1 MALPLNIEELVHGK
15 TIEWERLEFKK
26 GWNPEVIVRS
36 MCAFANDLNNWGGG
50 YIIVGVNEDD
60 GQPILPPEGLP
71 QDELDRIQKK
81 IVELG
86 NRIIPSYFPIVQPY
100 YLNGKHILVLWC
112 PAGDN
117 RPYSAPD
124 SLGKEGGRLNS
135 YVRLG
140 AASVIAKGDTLRRL
154 QELTARIPFDDRMN
168 NQATIEDF
176 NLGLIREYLQEVKS
190 DLFKESDRMPLMDL
204 CRAMYIVKGP
214 IERVR
219 PVNVGL
225 LFFSLV
231 PERFFPRSWIEL
243 VVHKDDSGSEFKEFY
258 FKGPLHKQISETLT
272 FLRTNVLAERV
283 VKYPDRAEADR
294 FYNFPYR
301 ALEEVLSNAVYHK
314 SYELG
319 SPIEVQVFPDK
330 ITVLSYPGPMPP
342 VDGKVLKTEQHI
354 FAREYRNRRIGD
366 FLKELHLTE
375 GRGTGFPI
383 IYKAMEDNGSP
394 APVFETDDKTYTL
407 VTLKVHPLY
416 KESVDGKLVIA
427 SESDQADD
435 QDNELIVNSISDIQ
449 FLLSH
454 WDDQA
459 NDQAGD
465 QVQTVLDKSI
475 HEKVGVILSQLD
487 VPKSRSEIFGAIG
500 LKNHTDTR
508 KRYLDPLLQLGWVRM
523 TIPEF
528 PSSPNQKYII
538 TESGLRLLNLIS
550 TK

>member
-50 YIIVGVNEDD
+50 YIIVGINEDA
-60 GQPILPPEGLP
+60 GQPVLPPEGLP
-71 QDELDRIQKK
+71 QDELDKIQKK
-81 IVELG
+81 VIELG
-86 NRIIPSYFPIVQPY
+86 NRIIPSYFPIMQPY
-100 YLNGKHILVLWC
+100 YLEGKHILVLWC

-135 YVRLG
+135 YVRVG
-140 AASVIAKGDTLRRL
+140 AASVIAKGETLRRL

-176 NLGLIREYLQEVKS
+176 NLGLIREYLQGVKS
-190 DLFKESDRMPLMDL
+190 DLFNESDRMPLMDL

-214 IERVR
+214 IEHVR

-225 LFFSLV
+225 LFFSLA

-243 VVHKDDSGSEFKEFY
+243 VVHKDDSGREFEEFY
-258 FKGPLHKQISETLT
+258 FKGPLHKQIGETLT

-283 VKYPDRAEADR
+283 VKHPDRAEADR

-330 ITVLSYPGPMPP
+330 ITFLSYPGPLPP
-342 VDGKVLKTEQHI
+342 VDGKVLKNEQHI

-383 IYKAMEDNGSP
+383 IYKAMANNGSP

-407 VTLKVHPLY
+407 VTLKVHPFY
-416 KESVDGKLVIA
+416 GASVNGKSIKA
-427 SESDQADD
+427 TEPDHADD
-435 QDNELIVNSISDIQ
+435 QGDVLKIKSLDDILSFLNSSDDQ
-449 FLLSH
+449 AG
-454 WDDQA
+454 DQA
-459 NDQAGD
+459 NDQA
-465 QVQTVLDKSI
+465 QKVLSNSVHD
-475 HEKVGVILSQLD
+475 KVGVILSQLD
-487 VPKSRSEIFGAIG
+487 KPKSRTEIFETIG
-500 LKNHTDTR
+500 LKNHTDAK
-508 KRYLDPLLQLGWVRM
+508 KRYLDPLLQFGWIKM
-523 TIPEF
+523 TIPEM

-538 TESGLRLLNLIS
+538 TETGSKLLKII
-550 TK
+550 

>member
-1 MALPLNIEELVHGK
+1 MALPVNIEELVHGK

-117 RPYSAPD
+117 RPYSTPD

-140 AASVIAKGDTLRRL
+140 AASVIAKGETLRRL

-190 DLFKESDRMPLMDL
+190 DLFKESDRMPLLDL

-214 IERVR
+214 IEHVR

-225 LFFSLV
+225 LFFSLA

-272 FLRTNVLAERV
+272 FLRTNVLGERI
-283 VKYPDRAEADR
+283 VKFPDRAEAAR

-319 SPIEVQVFPDK
+319 APIEVQVFPDK
-330 ITVLSYPGPMPP
+330 ITVLSYPAPMPP
-342 VDGKVLKTEQHI
+342 VDGNMLKKQRLI
-354 FAREYRNRRIGD
+354 LSREYRNRRIGD

-375 GRGTGFPI
+375 GRGSGFPI
-383 IYKAMEDNGSP
+383 IYREMKNNGSP
-394 APVFETDDKTYTL
+394 APVFETDDKTYTM
-407 VTLKVHPLY
+407 VTLKVHPEYL
-416 KESVDGKLVIA
+416 KSLDEIDGAGTSVIMFSINSLDGLNDFLKKKLDGAVDGA
-427 SESDQADD
+427 SAHIQNLLGATVHSKVMEFLEATL
-435 QDNELIVNSISDIQ
+435 NWTYRKEL
-449 FLLSH
+449 F
-454 WDDQA
+454 
-459 NDQAGD
+459 
-465 QVQTVLDKSI
+465 
-475 HEKVGVILSQLD
+475 EK
-487 VPKSRSEIFGAIG
+487 IG
-500 LKNHTDTR
+500 FSNNTQNRAK
-508 KRYLDPLLQLGWVRM
+508 YLDPLIENDWIVK
-523 TIPEF
+523 EF
-528 PSSPNQKYII
+528 PDKSTSPNQRYKI